1 MGFSPKYHFLT
12 NQSRRKPH
20 WSVSSNNKAMVTLPE
35 VTLYKSHKKKSPLAI
50 EITEIRKEPG
60 FTNSVHPQLPG
71 AQRVSNSRALEG
83 HSFGS
88 HKALAS
94 AGLTQLQ
101 WALLCSG
108 RCKALRGAFP
118 KGKARDLPPRLWKQ
132 SQIIFCL
139 LLTSE
144 AGMGRL
150 NGVKHALHLKDKERK
165 AVFQQPWVHR

>member
-71 AQRVSNSRALEG
+71 AQSVQQQSIRRTQLWLSQSFSISRADTAPVSTAVLWEVQSAFAG
-83 HSFGS
+83 LSQRARQEICHQDFGS
-88 HKALAS
+88 SHRS
-94 AGLTQLQ
+94 SSV
-101 WALLCSG
+101 C
-108 RCKALRGAFP
+108 F
-118 KGKARDLPPRLWKQ
+118 
-132 SQIIFCL
+132 
-139 LLTSE
+139 
-144 AGMGRL
+144 
-150 NGVKHALHLKDKERK
+150 LHQKLGWEG
-165 AVFQQPWVHR
+165 

>member
-108 RCKALRGAFP
+108 RCKAPSRGFP
-118 KGKARDLPPRLWKQ
+118 KGQGKRSATKTLEAVTDHLLFASYIRSWDGKAKW
-132 SQIIFCL
+132 
-139 LLTSE
+139 SE
-144 AGMGRL
+144 TRFTPQ
-150 NGVKHALHLKDKERK
+150 R
-165 AVFQQPWVHR
+165 